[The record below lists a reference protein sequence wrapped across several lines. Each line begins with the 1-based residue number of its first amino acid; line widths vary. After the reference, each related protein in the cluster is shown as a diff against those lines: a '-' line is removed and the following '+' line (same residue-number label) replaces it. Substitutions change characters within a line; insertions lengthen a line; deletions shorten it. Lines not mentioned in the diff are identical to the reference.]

1 VPDPYSSTGG
11 KIVVTS
17 SIRDDP
23 LGRLHAR
30 KHIDDAQHRI
40 GLFLR
45 ELFELAEI
53 GSIQALASPKPKK
66 DEGVSVGASVSQ
78 ELAAQLRDQA
88 KHRGVTVSAIIVSAI
103 TEYLSKV

>member
-1 VPDPYSSTGG
+1 
-11 KIVVTS
+11 
-17 SIRDDP
+17 
-23 LGRLHAR
+23 
-30 KHIDDAQHRI
+30 
-40 GLFLR
+40 LR